1 MLGIALMHLRVARK
15 MRKAKEYNS
24 ALSEL
29 YYAALFGARAAL
41 ADSDKRS
48 KRHAFW
54 KGEFNKRHG
63 RGQSWI
69 PKTYPKVLNRL
80 YDLRENHDYE
90 NAGPNDRKLCESF
103 ERQVAAFLKLV
114 ERNTP
119 LVRYPEFIEEI
130 AVPKFSPDA
139 LEFDYYCPKSYF
151 HKERMQL
158 QVKAAEF
165 SARRVAV
172 VRRAAAQAL
181 RSLNATRQQDYVV
194 GWNSRLGQA
203 ADKFLVFLDLDTDDL
218 SQLKDALKDRPGW
231 LFASGGGFHF
241 VGADLLGSD
250 RMWRLRFNQAA
261 RARKLRGAIDKLH
274 VEYSLRRGYS
284 TLRVTSSPIKAT
296 VPFLCWDNT

>member
-1 MLGIALMHLRVARK
+1 MLGTALMHLRVARK

-41 ADSDKRS
+41 ADSNSTS
-48 KRHAFW
+48 KKHAFW

-69 PKTYPKVLNRL
+69 PKSYPRLLNRL

-90 NAGPNDRKLCESF
+90 NSGPSDRKQCETI
-103 ERQVAAFLKLV
+103 ERQVAALLKLI
-114 ERNTP
+114 EKNTP
-119 LVRYPEFIEEI
+119 LLRYPEFIEEI
-130 AVPKFSPDA
+130 VLPRFAPDA
-139 LEFDYYCPKSYF
+139 LEFDYYCPKSYV
-151 HKERMQL
+151 HKERMQV
-158 QVKAAEF
+158 QVKSDEF
-165 SARRVAV
+165 TAKRVSA
-172 VRRAAAQAL
+172 VRRAAALAL

-218 SQLKDALKDRPGW
+218 SKLKDALRGRRGW

-250 RMWRLRFNQAA
+250 IMWRLRFGQAA
-261 RARKLRGAIDKLH
+261 RTRKLRGAVDKLH

-284 TLRVTSSPIKAT
+284 TLRVSSSPVKAT